1 MVQAASGKFKASQ
14 ASFNRAFELSH
25 SHNEK
30 WIEGT
35 ARIYLG
41 ITIAYNDKSKIDKA
55 QKTILEGIK
64 ILDDRKIAPWSS
76 IGYYN
81 LGMIQAHCGKMR
93 QARINLNNAERMFTE
108 MGMNYWLSL
117 TRKAGAFRDV

>member
-1 MVQAASGKFKASQ
+1 MVQLASGNFKASQ

-41 ITIAYNDKSKIDKA
+41 ITIAQDDKSQIETA
-55 QKTILEGIK
+55 EKTMLAGIE
-64 ILDDRKIAPWSS
+64 ILDDRKIKPWSS
-76 IGYYN
+76 IGYYI
-81 LGMIQAHCGKMR
+81 LGLLQAQRGKME
-93 QARINLNNAERMFTE
+93 QARIHLDTAERMFTE

-117 TRKAGAFRDV
+117 TRRAGDIG